1 MTTAIHVR
9 ARVDPWDDAAFVKA
23 FEHALERAELTGV
36 PDSEA
41 GPYVQRRLRE
51 TGYPRTRVIVGRTAD
66 EALHGEAGRWN
77 VRRDG

>member
-36 PDSEA
+36 PDAET

-51 TGYPRTRVIVGRTAD
+51 TGYPRARVIVGRSVE
-66 EALHGEAGRWN
+66 EALQHSARWL
-77 VRRDG
+77 VSRDG